1 VPCADDRV
9 ARISSVLS
17 TLAITNHEQGAVHR
31 HRELAATNDLCWSM
45 LFRLLA
51 LFLRP
56 PATDFLHHYRAQLG
70 LLQTQMEIVN
80 DGLRRG
86 DVSIED
92 FLVQPEE

>member
-1 VPCADDRV
+1 
-9 ARISSVLS
+9 
-17 TLAITNHEQGAVHR
+17 
-31 HRELAATNDLCWSM
+31 M
-45 LFRLLA
+45 LLRFLA
-51 LFLRP
+51 LFRRRRS
-56 PATDFLHHYRAQLG
+56 PATDFLHHYRAQLD